1 MANRGRIQQ
10 TDAMSLLAMNT
21 NSSNSNRKHVPFQ
34 DGLRIQLRSLLVERE
49 DLREEIRQLRASVQ
63 IYAEIVR
70 RLESPNAA

>member
-1 MANRGRIQQ
+1 MN
-10 TDAMSLLAMNT
+10 LLAT
-21 NSSNSNRKHVPFQ
+21 DPHTNRKHVPFQ

-70 RLESPNAA
+70 RLESANAA